1 MKYLLLVLALQFT
14 GLSFSIPRFT
24 KLILTDLMSHPQ
36 SRFFVHLY
44 LGMHGLIFNTSIWLL
59 AGSTRYPIPTL
70 YNSQT
75 PQKAFLFCSSECFLT
90 SCCAGFV
97 TNTHTS
103 ALQSH
108 QHTNHSPT
116 VISLTTP
123 PLLRL
128 PWCPNHHHA
137 FSLLL
142 WSSHTH
148 QLCDPLYKSK
158 KRKSIEAKET
168 TDWLVTSGRDTL
180 CQVPLLCPS
189 FYPP

>member
-90 SCCAGFV
+90 SCCAV
-97 TNTHTS
+97 ALSQTLTPVLCKATNT
-103 ALQSH
+103 
-108 QHTNHSPT
+108 PT
-116 VISLTTP
+116 
-123 PLLRL
+123 
-128 PWCPNHHHA
+128 
-137 FSLLL
+137 
-142 WSSHTH
+142 TH
-148 QLCDPLYKSK
+148 QLSFHSQHHHYYVYHGVPTTTTLFPCFCSQVTHTNCVTHSTKA
-158 KRKSIEAKET
+158 RKEKA
-168 TDWLVTSGRDTL
+168 
-180 CQVPLLCPS
+180 
-189 FYPP
+189 

>member
-1 MKYLLLVLALQFT
+1 
-14 GLSFSIPRFT
+14 
-24 KLILTDLMSHPQ
+24 
-36 SRFFVHLY
+36 
-44 LGMHGLIFNTSIWLL
+44 MHGLIFNTSIWLL

-90 SCCAGFV
+90 SCCAV
-97 TNTHTS
+97 ALSQTLTPVLCKATNTPTT
-103 ALQSH
+103 H
-108 QHTNHSPT
+108 QLSFHSQ
-116 VISLTTP
+116 
-123 PLLRL
+123 
-128 PWCPNHHHA
+128 HHHYYVYHGVPTTTTL
-137 FSLLL
+137 FPCFCGQV
-142 WSSHTH
+142 TH